1 MRGLAFGVAVALS
14 TLFLQSGPA
23 PAQSELKVVG
33 TGDGLEML
41 QEIGAGFARS
51 HPEIKLDIPPSI
63 GSGGGIA
70 AVSSGA
76 ERMGRVA
83 RPLTDSEVEYG
94 LVYLPIARIPSAIFT
109 HPSVGISSLTS
120 EELAKIYSGEIDNWA
135 DVGGAD
141 LRVRLVRREDADST
155 LQVLKSSMP
164 GWQDLEFSPRSK
176 TALTTQEAISS
187 VREVD
192 GAIAFGPYSAP
203 LEEGL
208 TVLRIDGHHPTE
220 DGYPSAVT
228 LALIYK
234 DGTLDSNME
243 AFIAFVRS
251 GQAQEL
257 IRNYGGV
264 PVGN

>member
-1 MRGLAFGVAVALS
+1 MRISAYGVVVSLCC
-14 TLFLQSGPA
+14 FILQSA
-23 PAQSELKVVG
+23 PATAQSGLKVVG

-41 QEIGAGFARS
+41 QEIGAGFTETY
-51 HPEIKLDIPPSI
+51 PDIKLDIPPSI

-83 RPLTDSEVEYG
+83 RPLKDSEVEYG
-94 LVYLPIARIPSAIFT
+94 LVYLPIAKIPSAIFA
-109 HPSVGISSLTS
+109 HPSTGITSLTS
-120 EELAKIYSGEIDNWA
+120 EQLVKIYSGEISNWA

-155 LQVLKSSMP
+155 LQVLRSSMP

-187 VREVD
+187 AREVE
-192 GAIAFGPYSAP
+192 GAVAFGPYSAP
-203 LEEGL
+203 LEDGL
-208 TVLRIDGHHPTE
+208 TVLKIDGHHPTE

-234 DGTLDSNME
+234 DGTLDSEME
-243 AFIAFVRS
+243 AFISFAQS